1 MPTYAALRS
10 AARTQRTAVP
20 GTRPRSAVRTAGGV
34 EGGLQSDPTA
44 APRRSVA
51 APSPRTAAA
60 LGKGRGRGA
69 ASPRSPRPRHPPPAL
84 GWGGG
89 GVVTAGLRSAAARGD
104 FYFLFLCLFPL
115 FFPVLRSAARTARGP
130 RRTKAAHGPAGRRTD
145 GRTERSRGAT
155 GWGAE
160 TAALLRSAPLRHCSP
175 GAPHRAAPP
184 AASGRDPPPRST
196 PPPHKRPPPP
206 HAQRP
211 PPFFPYR
218 AQRAEGRLAE
228 ERGLRLRRPRR
239 IEEAAGGEWEGAE
252 GAGLLQGARAA
263 PPGAALHGPAALGLR
278 LRLTARSAAARP
290 LLAAAETPPLTGP
303 PRRRVPL
310 AGKASAALTSTRRH
324 GRGMWKTQH
333 RDPPSPPP
341 SAPINLS
348 AARGLTGARGGAG
361 GGSGGGLHW
370 LTCPGGAAAHWRELS
385 GGEGGASGAGPA
397 AAARGG
403 AGLGL
408 CLAERRQG
416 RWASSCTV
424 LGPGRA
430 PQQLSVK
437 RRFPWLSEGRV
448 S

>member
-104 FYFLFLCLFPL
+104 FYFLFLRLFPL

-175 GAPHRAAPP
+175 GAPHRTAPP

-196 PPPHKRPPPP
+196 PPPHTRPPPP

-341 SAPINLS
+341 FRTHKPLRRVRADGSERRGRGRLGRRPPLVDVSRRRGGSLAGAPGGGGG
-348 AARGLTGARGGAG
+348 RFRGGACG
-361 GGSGGGLHW
+361 CS
-370 LTCPGGAAAHWRELS
+370 
-385 GGEGGASGAGPA
+385 AG
-397 AAARGG
+397 RGG
-403 AGLGL
+403 ARAVLGGAPPGPLGL
-408 CLAERRQG
+408 VMHRA
-416 RWASSCTV
+416 
-424 LGPGRA
+424 GPGPGSSA
-430 PQQLSVK
+430 ALC
-437 RRFPWLSEGRV
+437 
-448 S
+448 

>member
-1 MPTYAALRS
+1 MLR
-10 AARTQRTAVP
+10 P
-20 GTRPRSAVRTAGGV
+20 GCGAQPLGGIFISYFSVYFRSFSPSFAPRHERR
-34 EGGLQSDPTA
+34 A
-44 APRRSVA
+44 APGAQRPLT
-51 APSPRTAAA
+51 AP
-60 LGKGRGRGA
+60 RGA
-69 ASPRSPRPRHPPPAL
+69 APTD
-84 GWGGG
+84 G
-89 GVVTAGLRSAAARGD
+89 RSAAA
-104 FYFLFLCLFPL
+104 
-115 FFPVLRSAARTARGP
+115 
-130 RRTKAAHGPAGRRTD
+130 GRRD
-145 GRTERSRGAT
+145 GERKP
-155 GWGAE
+155 
-160 TAALLRSAPLRHCSP
+160 PLCS
-175 GAPHRAAPP
+175 APHRSGIVPPAHRTAPRRPQPP
-184 AASGRDPPPRST
+184 AATPR
-196 PPPHKRPPPP
+196 PAARRPPTHDPRPP

-333 RDPPSPPP
+333 RDPPPFRTHKPLRRARADGSERRGRGRLGRRPPLVDV
-341 SAPINLS
+341 SRR
-348 AARGLTGARGGAG
+348 RGGSLAGALGGGGGRFRGGACG
-361 GGSGGGLHW
+361 CS
-370 LTCPGGAAAHWRELS
+370 
-385 GGEGGASGAGPA
+385 AG
-397 AAARGG
+397 RGG